1 MLRIIHHKH
10 LLLRNYEP
18 EPMDIKTLQIFL
30 HLAHSLHF
38 GQTAKHCYLSPSAI
52 SRQLQRLE
60 EDVGHQLFERNNRQV
75 RLTPAGRHFQDY
87 ARKAVD
93 DWQRVRGDLNT
104 NHTSLHGE
112 VSLFGSVTASY
123 SMLTQIIAK
132 MRETC
137 PGIELKLRTGDQAD
151 GIERV
156 LAGLDDSAIVATP
169 EILPDKL
176 AFLSLRT
183 TPLQLIGPKTPTVLG
198 RQIDGNIAN
207 DIEPDW
213 AAIPMVLAERGLARE
228 QLLAHLKE
236 MGEKPNIYA
245 QVAGHEAV
253 VSMVSLGFGVAVV
266 PELVIEH
273 SPKRDTVRVL
283 PWLSNLQPFTLSL
296 CVLKG
301 RIKDPLLKALWDC
314 AQQTHPQQM

>member
-1 MLRIIHHKH
+1 
-10 LLLRNYEP
+10 
-18 EPMDIKTLQIFL
+18 MDINTLKIFL
-30 HLAHSLHF
+30 HLAESLHF
-38 GQTAKHCYLSPSAI
+38 GQTAKNSNLSPSAI

-60 EDVGHQLFERNNRQV
+60 EAVGHQLFERNNRQV

-93 DWQRVRGDLNT
+93 DWQRLRGDLNT

-123 SMLTQIIAK
+123 SLLTQILSK

-156 LAGLDDSAIVATP
+156 LAAKDDTAIVATP

-176 AFLSLRT
+176 TFLSLRT
-183 TPLQLIGPKTPTVLG
+183 TPLRLIGPKTPSVLS
-198 RQIDGNIAN
+198 RQIDQTIA
-207 DIEPDW
+207 DSLEPNW
-213 AAIPMVLAERGLARE
+213 AEIPMVLAERGLARE
-228 QLLAHLKE
+228 QLLARLNE

-273 SPKRDTVRVL
+273 SPKQDTVRIL

-296 CVLKG
+296 CALKS

-314 AQQTHPQQM
+314 AQQTHPQHL

>member
-1 MLRIIHHKH
+1 
-10 LLLRNYEP
+10 
-18 EPMDIKTLQIFL
+18 MDMKTFQIFL
-30 HLAHSLHF
+30 HLADSLHF
-38 GQTAKHCYLSPSAI
+38 GQTAKHCNLSPSAI

-60 EDVGHQLFERNNRQV
+60 AAVGHELFERNNRQV

-87 ARKAVD
+87 ARKAID
-93 DWQRVRGDLNT
+93 DWQRVRADLNT

-123 SMLTQIIAK
+123 SMLTQILSK

-151 GIERV
+151 GVERV

-183 TPLQLIGPKTPTVLG
+183 TPLRLIGPKSPSVLG
-198 RQIDGNIAN
+198 RQIDQIILDNIK
-207 DIEPDW
+207 PDW
-213 AAIPMVLAERGLARE
+213 TEIPMVLAERGLARE
-228 QLLAHLKE
+228 QLLIYLKE
-236 MGEKPNIYA
+236 IGEKPNIYA
-245 QVAGHEAV
+245 QVAGHEAL

-283 PWLSNLQPFTLSL
+283 PWLTKLQPFTLSL
-296 CVLKG
+296 CALKA

-314 AQQTHPQQM
+314 AQQTHPQNL

>member
-1 MLRIIHHKH
+1 
-10 LLLRNYEP
+10 
-18 EPMDIKTLQIFL
+18 MDIKTLQIFL
-30 HLAHSLHF
+30 HLAGSLHF
-38 GQTAKHCYLSPSAI
+38 AQTAKHCNLSPSAI

-60 EDVGHQLFERNNRQV
+60 ENIGHKLFERNNRQV

-87 ARKAVD
+87 AHKAVD
-93 DWQRVRGDLNT
+93 DWQRVRADLNT
-104 NHTSLHGE
+104 SHTSLNGE

-123 SMLTQIIAK
+123 SLLTQILSK

-151 GIERV
+151 GVERV

-183 TPLQLIGPKTPTVLG
+183 TPLQLIGPKIPSALG
-198 RQIDGNIAN
+198 RQFDQSIADN
-207 DIEPDW
+207 IEPDW
-213 AAIPMVLAERGLARE
+213 AEIPMVLAERGLARE
-228 QLLAHLKE
+228 QLLTHLNE

-273 SPKRDTVRVL
+273 SPKRDTVRIL

-296 CVLKG
+296 CALKA

-314 AQQTHPQQM
+314 AQQTHPQHL

>member
-1 MLRIIHHKH
+1 
-10 LLLRNYEP
+10 
-18 EPMDIKTLQIFL
+18 MDMKTLQIFI
-30 HLAHSLHF
+30 HLADSLHF
-38 GQTAKHCYLSPSAI
+38 GQTAKHCNLSPSAI

-60 EDVGHQLFERNNRQV
+60 DAVGHQLFERNNRQA

-87 ARKAVD
+87 AHKAVD
-93 DWQRVRGDLNT
+93 DWQRVLGDLNT
-104 NHTSLHGE
+104 NHSDLHGE

-123 SMLTQIIAK
+123 SMLTQILSQ

-151 GIERV
+151 GVERI
-156 LAGLDDSAIVATP
+156 LAGQDDSAIVATP
-169 EILPDKL
+169 KVLPDKL

-183 TPLQLIGPKTPTVLG
+183 TPLQLIGPKTRSALSL
-198 RQIDGNIAN
+198 QIDRAIADN
-207 DIEPDW
+207 IEPNW
-213 AAIPMVLAERGLARE
+213 AEIPMVLAERGLARE
-228 QLLAHLKE
+228 QLLTRLKE
-236 MGEKPNIYA
+236 MGQKPNIYA

-266 PELVIEH
+266 PKLVIEH

-283 PWLSNLQPFTLSL
+283 PWLTNLQPFTLSL
-296 CVLKG
+296 CALKA

-314 AQQTHPQQM
+314 AQQTHPQNV